1 MKNKTVLITGA
12 SSGIGKET
20 VRFFAQRGWKV
31 AATMRD
37 PSRAGQIKDL
47 PGVTIYP
54 LDVTQPHIVEET
66 ILKAWDDLQGI
77 DVVVNNAGYG
87 ALGVFEGANDDQI
100 IRQIDTN
107 FIGTLR
113 VIKVIL
119 PLMRHRKTGTIINL
133 SSIAGRMGLPLYSLY
148 NASKYAIEGFT
159 ESLFYEA
166 RPFNIRVRLIEPGPV
181 STEFYGRSKED
192 IIPPDH
198 ETYIALSQKVAHFY
212 SLTFKYASPPKV
224 VAKTIFKAATS
235 KKRKLRFK
243 PGFQVRLFLL
253 IYRMLPFSWFQKTI
267 RLIANI

>member
-1 MKNKTVLITGA
+1 MKSKTVLITGA
-12 SSGIGKET
+12 SSGIGKAT
-20 VRFFAQRGWKV
+20 VTYFAQRGWNV

-37 PSRAGQIKDL
+37 PSRAGKIKDL
-47 PGVTIYP
+47 TSVVIYR
-54 LDVTQPHIVEET
+54 LDVTQPNMVEET
-66 ILKAWDDLQGI
+66 ILKAWDEFKGI
-77 DVVVNNAGYG
+77 DVVINNAGYG

-113 VIKVIL
+113 VIKAIL
-119 PLMRHRKTGTIINL
+119 PLMRLRKKGTIINL
-133 SSIAGRMGLPLYSLY
+133 SSVAGRMGLPLYSLY

-159 ESLFYEA
+159 ESLYYEV
-166 RPFNIRVRLIEPGPV
+166 RPFNIHVRLIEPGPV
-181 STEFYGRSKED
+181 STEFYGKSKED

-198 ETYIALSQKVAHFY
+198 EKYIAISQKVAHFY
-212 SLTFKYASPPKV
+212 NLTFKYASQPKV

-235 KKRKLRFK
+235 KKHKLRFK
-243 PGFQVRLFLL
+243 PGFQARIFIF